1 MSGLNLAQLTA
12 HGFIKS
18 AYNLF
23 DKANPRSVCFV
34 KTGANTLALKAGT
47 TVAVAGRMKAF
58 PAQTN
63 VLMPALVAGTDYT
76 IYACGDATLRAD
88 ASQTA
93 PAGYTVAN
101 SRAIGGFHYGLVP
114 AGETLVGGLFNTV
127 GNVTTGGMVWTQAD
141 VDAIAGINAFS
152 LWDLRWRP
160 ACSPRGMAYQPGG
173 FWADIYL
180 CNTDVDALGTSAYN
194 APVASGTVLPK
205 VPAAFGGNGVV
216 TYANCNWWTSSELA
230 ASQGKRLFT
239 EVEFIQ
245 AAFGVTEAQAL
256 GGASVTIPSTL
267 RQPGYTS
274 KTGCEQMTGNHW
286 IWSMDSNGRDDGSTT
301 YSWKNTT
308 TGRGQVYALG
318 TYGITRQLLGGARHY
333 GSMCGSRASFWGD
346 YPWDSHWA
354 IGLRARGDH
363 LVLMA

>member
-1 MSGLNLAQLTA
+1 MSGLNLAQLAA
-12 HGFIKS
+12 HGFLKS

-23 DKANPRSVCFV
+23 AKADPRSVCLI
-34 KTGANTLALKAGT
+34 KTGANTLAVKAGT
-47 TVAVAGRMKAF
+47 TVAVAGRIKVF
-58 PAQTN
+58 SAQTA
-63 VLMPALVAGTDYT
+63 VLMPAMVAGTDYT
-76 IYACGDATLRAD
+76 VYACSDATLRAD
-88 ASQTA
+88 AA
-93 PAGYTVAN
+93 PDAPVGYTVAN

-114 AGETLVGGLFNTV
+114 AGETLAGGLFNTA
-127 GNVTTGGMVWTQAD
+127 GSVTTGGMVWTQAN

-194 APVASGTVLPK
+194 TPVASGTVLPK
-205 VPAAFGGNGVV
+205 VPAAFGGNGVA
-216 TYANCNWWTSSELA
+216 TYANCNWWTANELA

-239 EVEFIQ
+239 EAEFVQ

-256 GGASVTIPSTL
+256 GGASSTIPATL

-274 KTGCEQMTGNHW
+274 KTGCEQMTGHQW
-286 IWSMDSNGRDDGSTT
+286 IWGMDSNCRDDGSVA
-301 YSWKNTT
+301 YAWKNVT

-318 TYGITRQLLGGARHY
+318 SYGITRQLLGGSRVY
-333 GSMCGSRASFWGD
+333 GSMCGSRASAWVN
-346 YPWDSHWA
+346 YPWSSDWH

>member
-1 MSGLNLAQLTA
+1 MGLNTVIGLS
-12 HGFIKS
+12 GIFR
-18 AYNLF
+18 
-23 DKANPRSVCFV
+23 KANPATVNFA
-34 KTGANTLALKAGT
+34 KLTADTAEIKAGT
-47 TVAVAGRMKAF
+47 VVDVGGIHITFATATAII
-58 PAQTN
+58 
-63 VLMPALVAGTDYT
+63 MPTLTPGTDYT
-76 IYACGDATLRAD
+76 IYACSDATLRAD
-88 ASQTA
+88 AA
-93 PAGYTVAN
+93 PDAPVGYTVAN

-114 AGETLVGGLFNTV
+114 AGETLAGGLFNTA
-127 GNVTTGGMVWTQAD
+127 GSVTTGGMVWTQAN

-194 APVASGTVLPK
+194 TPVASGTVLPK
-205 VPAAFGGNGVV
+205 VPGAFGGNGVV
-216 TYANCNWWTSSELA
+216 TYANCNWWTANELA

-239 EVEFIQ
+239 EAEFVQ

-256 GGASVTIPSTL
+256 GGASSTIPATL

-274 KTGCEQMTGNHW
+274 KTGCEQMTGHQW
-286 IWSMDSNGRDDGSTT
+286 IWGMDSNCRDDGSVA
-301 YSWKNTT
+301 YAWKNVT

-318 TYGITRQLLGGARHY
+318 SYGITRQLLGGTRSL
-333 GSMCGSRASFWGD
+333 GSLCGSRASGWAN
-346 YPWDSHWA
+346 YPWDSLWGM
-354 IGLRARGDH
+354 GLRARGDH